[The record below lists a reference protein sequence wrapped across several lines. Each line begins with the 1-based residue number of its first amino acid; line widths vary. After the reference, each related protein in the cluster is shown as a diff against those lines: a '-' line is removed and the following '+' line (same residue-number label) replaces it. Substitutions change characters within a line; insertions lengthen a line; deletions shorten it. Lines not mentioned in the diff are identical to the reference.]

1 MVEYGVKIEVLLGMY
16 EGTSREF
23 DRNTVDHI
31 GNRKKNR
38 ESPRQKPR
46 RKKLNPTSL
55 LIGCMTF
62 PFAKKVCL
70 RFQPGLIPVIYRLGV
85 LIKYVVAKSG

>member
-23 DRNTVDHI
+23 DGNTIRPHWEQ
-31 GNRKKNR
+31 KQNR
-38 ESPRQKPR
+38 ECPLQKPR
-46 RKKLNPTSL
+46 RKKLNPTSV

-70 RFQPGLIPVIYRLGV
+70 HFQPGLISPIDRLGV
-85 LIKYVVAKSG
+85 LIKSIAKSG